1 MMDRMPRRLLT
12 VVGLILATL
21 MFASVASAATYYLDG
36 YIPSFGSETFDQDP
50 MYATTQFNDINFKY
64 SVNPYSSKVKP
75 VKCSNLADISGYKT
89 FDANNHDES
98 VIASNVID
106 GTCFYIN
113 IDSPTIFSWYFEA
126 RVRS

>member
-1 MMDRMPRRLLT
+1 MRKMPRWNLT
-12 VVGLILATL
+12 VLGVMLATV
-21 MFASVASAATYYLDG
+21 MFASVASAATYYLEG
-36 YIPSFGSETFDQDP
+36 RIPRFGSETFDQDP

-64 SVNPYSSKVKP
+64 SVNPYSSYVKP
-75 VKCSNLADISGYKT
+75 VKCSNLADISGYKY
-89 FDANNHDES
+89 FDANNHVES

-113 IDSPTIFSWYFEA
+113 IDSPTINYWDFEA